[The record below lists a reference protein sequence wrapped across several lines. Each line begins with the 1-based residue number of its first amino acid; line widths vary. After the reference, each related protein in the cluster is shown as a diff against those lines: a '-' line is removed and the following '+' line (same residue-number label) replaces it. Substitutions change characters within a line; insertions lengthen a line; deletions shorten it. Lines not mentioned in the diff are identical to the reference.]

1 MCKLC
6 SIHLYKYRIEMTKVD
21 PSACCIKISNVF
33 QNLFVYLEKKNKA
46 ALVSKTAWVLRDL
59 VEYGCTSAR
68 RTGGS
73 DGDRLVDAA
82 L

>member
-1 MCKLC
+1 MLTNLKRAL
-6 SIHLYKYRIEMTKVD
+6 SIPKSIR
-21 PSACCIKISNVF
+21 VF
-33 QNLFVYLEKKNKA
+33 RKKNKA

-73 DGDRLVDAA
+73 DGDRFVDTA